1 MIFRIM
7 GAGLCYINFFCFFAK
22 NINQIIF
29 LSLLRQKLLK
39 QYEGGERMKENE
51 LHEKI
56 AEVSKTIFSYCMA
69 KTPTREE
76 AEDLSQD
83 ILCELI
89 KSAENI
95 RDDRA
100 FYAFMWGVAGNVY
113 KQWYRKKLKNN
124 TCELT
129 DDIPAEDDFTEDDG
143 SDIYLLRRELA
154 LLSEK
159 YRRATI
165 LYYIDGLSCSEIS
178 SALAISESMVKYLLF
193 KSRKILK
200 EGMNMERTLGELSY
214 NPKTL
219 IPMYSGQGPNHFWQF
234 MQSKI
239 KQNIVSA
246 CYNDAL
252 TVQQISLETGIPL
265 PYLDD
270 DIRELEEKKILIKEG
285 NHYKTNVI
293 VISSECTDET
303 ERAVSKYHDKIADKI
318 ESFILENIAEYR
330 KIGFV
335 GCDFSENTLRWQ
347 LATIFF
353 RTIIG
358 LYCHK
363 TSDAPKTAWGESA
376 YLWFMEKLN
385 EKHIFNICDV
395 DSNRRDRLYFLDY
408 LKDGNGKG
416 DHHDFFSNERYI
428 NIYCDICR
436 GENPNFSEYDL
447 EAVAEMIKKGYVIK
461 EDETYRATV
470 PIYTAEQ
477 YKAVVDMV
485 QVFISNELVSIIYA
499 LDHSASQILSAH
511 TPKHLENQVAGI
523 AAMDKFVNAVC
534 IPASILIGRR
544 ILDTAWHP
552 LEMPTTYV
560 VLN

>member
-1 MIFRIM
+1 
-7 GAGLCYINFFCFFAK
+7 
-22 NINQIIF
+22 
-29 LSLLRQKLLK
+29 
-39 QYEGGERMKENE
+39 MKEIE

-89 KSAENI
+89 KSVENI

-129 DDIPAEDDFTEDDG
+129 DNIPAEDDFIEDNG

-159 YRRATI
+159 YRKATI
-165 LYYIDGLSCSEIS
+165 LYYIHGRSCSEIS
-178 SALAISESMVKYLLF
+178 SALAISESMAKYLLF
-193 KSRKILK
+193 KSRKMLK
-200 EGMNMERTLGELSY
+200 EGMSMERNLGELSY

-219 IPMYSGQGPNHFWQF
+219 IPLYNGQGPNQFGQF

-270 DIRELEEKKILIKEG
+270 EIKELENRMIIVKDGK
-285 NHYKTNVI
+285 HYKANIIIITA
-293 VISSECTDET
+293 ECADEI
-303 ERAVSKYHDKIADKI
+303 ERAVTKYHEPIANKM
-318 ESFILENIAEYR
+318 ESFISANVKEY
-330 KIGFV
+330 KAIGFI
-335 GCDFSENTLRWQ
+335 GSDFSENTLRWQ
-347 LATIFF
+347 LTVALFRMIFS
-353 RTIIG
+353 G
-358 LYCHK
+358 YCRK
-363 TSDAPKTAWGESA
+363 TSDAPKTAWGEPA
-376 YLWFMEKLN
+376 FLWCVEKLN

-395 DSNRRDRLYFLDY
+395 DSNHGDRLYFFDY
-408 LKDGNGKG
+408 WKDVKGKG
-416 DHHDFFSNERYI
+416 DHHDFYGNERYI
-428 NIYCDICR
+428 NIFCDICR
-436 GENPNFSEYDL
+436 GSKMALSEYDL
-447 EAVAEMIKKGYVIK
+447 EAIAEMIKKGYVIK
-461 EDETYRATV
+461 ENETYRATI
-470 PIYTAEQ
+470 PIYTFDQ
-477 YKAVVDMV
+477 YNAVVDMV
-485 QVFISNELVSIIYA
+485 QAFISNELISVIQE
-499 LDHSASQILSAH
+499 LDRSAAKILSAH
-511 TPKHLENQVAGI
+511 TPKHLQNQVNGI
-523 AAMDKFVNAVC
+523 ASMDKFVNAVC
-534 IPASILIGRR
+534 IPATILMDRQV
-544 ILDTAWHP
+544 LSTAWHP

-560 VLN
+560 VLK